1 MDAWRFP
8 GVVVLLVWFILMVS
22 VPSLPSGSAVK
33 FVSPPSKLV
42 LLLPVG
48 LLRLDRV
55 KKQMTVSGNMSQE
68 MDRGESRN
76 NWRQVKNESDKYL
89 DHNSKRE
96 SGNAET

>member
-1 MDAWRFP
+1 M
-8 GVVVLLVWFILMVS
+8 
-22 VPSLPSGSAVK
+22 
-33 FVSPPSKLV
+33 
-42 LLLPVG
+42 
-48 LLRLDRV
+48 RLDRV

-76 NWRQVKNESDKYL
+76 NWQVKNESDEYL